1 MTFIPEARIENRAS
15 ELWRRHAL
23 EPNFD
28 LEVLLDQ
35 LKLGLL
41 WDRLPTNVLGA
52 LHAQEHLVIL
62 NQDRLPE
69 FQAMPGLE
77 RFTIG
82 HEVGHAMLHA
92 DDSWTGT
99 LPMLDAGKTW
109 CRDGSLDPTEF
120 QANRFAS
127 YLLIPSDR
135 LISRLPTSTWSGW
148 SPVYRLAETFGVT
161 PTAMI
166 VRLEHGRLAH
176 RDDAGAPVS
185 GPSPRDPAGQESLPG
200 I

>member
-1 MTFIPEARIENRAS
+1 MTFIPEARIENYAA
-15 ELWRRHAL
+15 ELWRRHGL
-23 EPNFD
+23 EANFD
-28 LEVLLDQ
+28 LEVLLDD

-41 WDRLPTNVLGA
+41 WDQLPMNVLGA
-52 LHAQEHLVIL
+52 LQAEEHLVIL

-69 FQAMPGLE
+69 FQAMRGLE

-82 HEVGHAMLHA
+82 HEIGHAVLHA
-92 DDSWTGT
+92 NDSWTAT
-99 LPMLDAGKTW
+99 LPLLEGGRTW
-109 CRDGSLDPTEF
+109 CRDGSQDPPEF

-127 YLLIPSDR
+127 YLLVPTDR
-135 LISRLPTSTWSGW
+135 LLGLLPTSPWSGW
-148 SPVYRLAETFGVT
+148 PPVYRLAETFGVT

-176 RDDAGAPVS
+176 RDGAGAPVS
-185 GPSPRDPAGQESLPG
+185 GPRPGDPTGQETLPG

>member
-1 MTFIPEARIENRAS
+1 MTFIPEARIENRAA
-15 ELWRRHAL
+15 EVWRRHAL

-28 LEVLLDQ
+28 LEVLLDRLQ
-35 LKLGLL
+35 LGLL
-41 WDRLPTNVLGA
+41 WDRLPINVLGA

-62 NQDRLPE
+62 NQDRLRE

-82 HEVGHAMLHA
+82 HEIGHAILHA
-92 DDSWTGT
+92 EDSWTEV
-99 LPMLDAGKTW
+99 LPLMESGKTW
-109 CRDGSLDPTEF
+109 CRDGSSDPTEF

-127 YLLIPSDR
+127 YLLVPTDR
-135 LISRLPTSTWSGW
+135 LLRVLPTSPWSGW
-148 SPVYRLAETFGVT
+148 SPIYRLAETFGIT

-166 VRLEHGRLAH
+166 VRLEQGQLAH
-176 RDDAGAPVS
+176 RDDAGKPAS
-185 GPSPRDPAGQESLPG
+185 GPRARDLAGQETLPG